1 MVVRGGRLTLT
12 LRQNILTTG
21 VAVSLFFVDI
31 VKKGTVV
38 CQLYFSEVLNGEH
51 PVKRIKGLPLA
62 KDSPSLR
69 EQVYNHLRMM
79 ILSGKIEA
87 GKRLVETT
95 LATEMEVSRTPVREA
110 LHKLGL
116 ENLVRPVARVGYIV
130 NDLSEYDIEDLFAT
144 RAAIEQLAARC
155 ALEKI
160 TSDDL
165 GKIERNLAKTDQILK
180 TGQTKK
186 MIDLDTEF
194 HEIICKASRSKR
206 LYQIAQML
214 REHML
219 RFRKSCLHIPEIAKK
234 ARAGHQE
241 IYRAIKLRDPKKLNC
256 AMSAHMEDTK
266 KDIMDYMRR
275 LREQSL

>member
-1 MVVRGGRLTLT
+1 
-12 LRQNILTTG
+12 
-21 VAVSLFFVDI
+21 
-31 VKKGTVV
+31 VK
-38 CQLYFSEVLNGEH
+38 H
-51 PVKRIKGLPLA
+51 VKDLPFTR
-62 KDSPSLR
+62 DSSSLR
-69 EQVYNHLRMM
+69 EQVYNHLRTMV
-79 ILSGKIEA
+79 LSGKIEA

-95 LATEMEVSRTPVREA
+95 LAKEMGVSRTPVREA

-116 ENLVRPVARVGYIV
+116 EDLVRPVARMGYIV

-165 GKIERNLAKTDQILK
+165 EKIEKNLAKTDQILK
-180 TGQTKK
+180 AGQRKK
-186 MIDLDTEF
+186 MIGLDTEF
-194 HEIICKASRSKR
+194 HDIICKASRSKR

-219 RFRKSCLHIPEIAKK
+219 RFRQSCLHLPEIAKK
-234 ARAGHQE
+234 ARDGHHE
-241 IYRAIKLRDPKKLNC
+241 ILTAIKLKDPKKLNR
-256 AMSAHMEDTK
+256 AMSAHMENTK
-266 KDIMDYMRR
+266 RDILNYLQR

>member
-1 MVVRGGRLTLT
+1 MKH
-12 LRQNILTTG
+12 
-21 VAVSLFFVDI
+21 
-31 VKKGTVV
+31 VKD
-38 CQLYFSEVLNGEH
+38 
-51 PVKRIKGLPLA
+51 LPFTR
-62 KDSPSLR
+62 DSSSLR
-69 EQVYNHLRMM
+69 EQVYNHLRTMV
-79 ILSGKIEA
+79 LSGKIEA

-95 LATEMEVSRTPVREA
+95 LAKEMGVSRTPVREA

-116 ENLVRPVARVGYIV
+116 EDLVRPVARMGYIV

-165 GKIERNLAKTDQILK
+165 EKIEKNLAKTDQILK
-180 TGQTKK
+180 AGQRKK
-186 MIDLDTEF
+186 MIGLDTEF
-194 HEIICKASRSKR
+194 HDIICKASRSKR

-219 RFRKSCLHIPEIAKK
+219 RFRQSCLHLPEIAKK
-234 ARAGHQE
+234 ARDGHHE
-241 IYRAIKLRDPKKLNC
+241 ILTAIKLKDPKKLNR
-256 AMSAHMEDTK
+256 AMSAHMENTK
-266 KDIMDYMRR
+266 RDILNYLQR

>member
-1 MVVRGGRLTLT
+1 MEH
-12 LRQNILTTG
+12 
-21 VAVSLFFVDI
+21 
-31 VKKGTVV
+31 VKD
-38 CQLYFSEVLNGEH
+38 
-51 PVKRIKGLPLA
+51 LPFTR
-62 KDSPSLR
+62 DSSSLR
-69 EQVYNHLRMM
+69 EQVYNHLRTMV
-79 ILSGKIEA
+79 LSGKIEA

-95 LATEMEVSRTPVREA
+95 LAKEMGVSRTPVREA

-116 ENLVRPVARVGYIV
+116 EDLVRPVARMGYIV

-165 GKIERNLAKTDQILK
+165 EKIEKNLAKTDQILK
-180 TGQTKK
+180 AGQRKK
-186 MIDLDTEF
+186 MIGLDTEF
-194 HEIICKASRSKR
+194 HDIICKASRSKR

-219 RFRKSCLHIPEIAKK
+219 RFRQSCLHLPEIAKK
-234 ARAGHQE
+234 ARDGHHE
-241 IYRAIKLRDPKKLNC
+241 ILTAIKLKDPKKLNR
-256 AMSAHMEDTK
+256 AMSAHMENTK
-266 KDIMDYMRR
+266 RDILNYLQR